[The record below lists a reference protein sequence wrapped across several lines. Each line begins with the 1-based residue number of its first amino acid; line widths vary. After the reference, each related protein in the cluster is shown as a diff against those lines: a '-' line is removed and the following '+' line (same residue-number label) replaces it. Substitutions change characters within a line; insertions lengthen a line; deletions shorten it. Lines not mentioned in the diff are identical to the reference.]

1 MLWALEAEDVPP
13 ELPAARERLAAA
25 ILRAHSVMTD
35 SPPGSIEIAAM
46 DEERHALE
54 AFIRSIS
61 PTELSAVEA
70 LPYRRVL
77 SADERHQAEQAIR
90 REWGVEDGN
99 WYPLDEA
106 RRSDVI
112 AFESADLHREFGAQ
126 RLRSVLRGIGAGRV
140 LEVPEFNE
148 HPAFEQ
154 DLEASDF
161 CYTGAEGYWFDASLE
176 WIVYASH
183 EESVTLG
190 GVRLIECVQER
201 WPTWQRHLWQSGSAS
216 L

>member
-1 MLWALEAEDVPP
+1 MLWALEAEDVPA
-13 ELPAARERLAAA
+13 ELPAARERLEGA
-25 ILRAHSVMTD
+25 ILRANSMMTD
-35 SPPGSIEIAAM
+35 NPAGSIEIAAM
-46 DEERHALE
+46 EEERHELE
-54 AFIRSIS
+54 AFIQSIS
-61 PTELSAVEA
+61 PTELGVVEA

-90 REWGVEDGN
+90 REWGVEEGY

-106 RRSDVI
+106 RRSDVV
-112 AFESADLHREFGAQ
+112 AFESADFHREFGTQ
-126 RLRSVLRGIGAGRV
+126 RLRSVLRGLGAGRV

-148 HPAFEQ
+148 YPAFEQ
-154 DLEASDF
+154 DLDASDF
-161 CYTGAEGYWFDASLE
+161 CYTATEAYWFDARLE

-190 GVRLIECVQER
+190 GVRLIEPVQR
-201 WPTWQRHLWQSGSAS
+201 LWPAWQRHLWQSGSVS